1 MVGKIAKIKKTS
13 VSALPSL
20 FTVGNMAFGFFSIL
34 NSFNGNFLKAGWFI
48 LGAMVLD
55 MLDGRIARMLKVES
69 SFGVEIDSL
78 ADFLS
83 FSIAPAI
90 LMYFFALKGYPY
102 GGMIAFTYTLFGAL
116 RLAKFNV
123 IAHSGEMSKI
133 HFSGLP
139 TPAGAG
145 ILASFAISYTLLQI
159 GADKHT
165 IKWLAR
171 YMPTI
176 YSVIALV
183 MLLLS
188 VLMVSNIK
196 YAAFKGKNLLKPRN
210 IRDLVFLII
219 LVFVLIK
226 YPQDIIFL
234 IFCVYVIVGIV
245 SILYRNFRKIDR

>member
-1 MVGKIAKIKKTS
+1 MPTKIAKIKRTS
-13 VSALPSL
+13 VIALPSL

-34 NSFNGNFLKAGWFI
+34 NSFHGNFLKAGWFI

-55 MLDGRIARMLKVES
+55 MLDGRIARMLKAES
-69 SFGVEIDSL
+69 SFGVEMDSL

-90 LMYFFALKGYPY
+90 LMYFFALKSYPY
-102 GGMIAFTYTLFGAL
+102 GAMIAFIYTLFGAL

-123 IAHSGEMSKI
+123 LAHSGNMSKI

-145 ILASFAISYTLLQI
+145 ILASFAISYTLLQM

-165 IKWLAR
+165 IKWLAN

-176 YSVIALV
+176 YNVIALV

-196 YAAFKGKNLLKPRN
+196 YAAFKGKSLLKPRN

-234 IFCVYVIVGIV
+234 VFCIYVIVGI
-245 SILYRNFRKIDR
+245 IAIFYRIFRKMDK